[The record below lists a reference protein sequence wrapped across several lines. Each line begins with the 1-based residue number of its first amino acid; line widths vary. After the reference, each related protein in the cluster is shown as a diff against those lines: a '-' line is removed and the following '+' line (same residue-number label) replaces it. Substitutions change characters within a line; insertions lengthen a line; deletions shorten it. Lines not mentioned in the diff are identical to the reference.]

1 MTDSQTLGF
10 IGTGVM
16 GEPMCRNLA
25 QKSGRRVL
33 AWDLSPAPLER
44 LRAAGV
50 APADSPASL
59 AAQASILFLCL
70 PGGAQLKSLCEESLL
85 AAARPGLTVVDLGT
99 SGVGLTR
106 ELAQRFAARGAAY
119 ADAPIAR
126 TREAAQKGT
135 LSVTVGA
142 SPGTFARLLPL
153 LRCVGSDI
161 THCGA
166 VGNGQVVKILNNM
179 VLFQT
184 VHALAEALALG
195 RRAGMDPALLFEALS
210 KGSADSFAL
219 RNHGMKALLPGAYP
233 ERAFSVDYAAKDNGY
248 ALELGRETGVRL
260 RGAQLLAETL
270 AEARAAGLGPAY
282 WPAIAPDSTRSFSP
296 LKNPTGYVYP
306 WPTVVP
312 LTDAETGIEP
322 IDGKIQPW
330 DGVRGPQLVEV
341 AGKRLV
347 EYADIDRVDYAAMPE
362 TMTIAHLAKVDLAE
376 TKARVLAMAS
386 VYWTLGIRDASYRAR
401 FPKAAAS
408 STFFVT
414 RPGPGAG
421 SLDLADGA

>member
-50 APADSPASL
+50 APTDSPASL

-70 PGGAQLKSLCEESLL
+70 PGGAQLKSLCEDSLL
-85 AAARPGLTVVDLGT
+85 AAARPGLTIVDLGT

-166 VGNGQVVKILNNM
+166 VGNG
-179 VLFQT
+179 
-184 VHALAEALALG
+184 
-195 RRAGMDPALLFEALS
+195 
-210 KGSADSFAL
+210 
-219 RNHGMKALLPGAYP
+219 
-233 ERAFSVDYAAKDNGY
+233 
-248 ALELGRETGVRL
+248 
-260 RGAQLLAETL
+260 
-270 AEARAAGLGPAY
+270 
-282 WPAIAPDSTRSFSP
+282 
-296 LKNPTGYVYP
+296 
-306 WPTVVP
+306 
-312 LTDAETGIEP
+312 
-322 IDGKIQPW
+322 
-330 DGVRGPQLVEV
+330 
-341 AGKRLV
+341 
-347 EYADIDRVDYAAMPE
+347 
-362 TMTIAHLAKVDLAE
+362 
-376 TKARVLAMAS
+376 
-386 VYWTLGIRDASYRAR
+386 
-401 FPKAAAS
+401 
-408 STFFVT
+408 
-414 RPGPGAG
+414 
-421 SLDLADGA
+421 

>member
-25 QKSGRRVL
+25 QKSGSRVL

-50 APADSPASL
+50 APTDSPASL
-59 AAQASILFLCL
+59 AAQVSILFLCL
-70 PGGAQLKSLCEESLL
+70 PGGAQLKSLCEDSLL
-85 AAARPGLTVVDLGT
+85 AVARPGLTIADLGT

-106 ELAQRFAARGAAY
+106 DLARRFAARGADY

-126 TREAAQKGT
+126 TREAAQNGT
-135 LSVTVGA
+135 LSITVGA
-142 SPGTFARLLPL
+142 APAVFERLLPL
-153 LRCVGSDI
+153 LRCIGSDI
-161 THCGA
+161 TQCGA
-166 VGNGQVVKILNNM
+166 VGNGQAVKILNNM

-195 RRAGMDPALLFEALS
+195 RRAGINPALLLEALS

-270 AEARAAGLGPAY
+270 EEARAAGLGAAY
-282 WPAIAPDSTRSFSP
+282 WPAIA
-296 LKNPTGYVYP
+296 K
-306 WPTVVP
+306 VV
-312 LTDAETGIEP
+312 
-322 IDGKIQPW
+322 
-330 DGVRGPQLVEV
+330 
-341 AGKRLV
+341 
-347 EYADIDRVDYAAMPE
+347 DRD
-362 TMTIAHLAKVDLAE
+362 
-376 TKARVLAMAS
+376 
-386 VYWTLGIRDASYRAR
+386 
-401 FPKAAAS
+401 
-408 STFFVT
+408 VT
-414 RPGPGAG
+414 
-421 SLDLADGA
+421 

>member
-1 MTDSQTLGF
+1 MTDSQNLGF

-25 QKSGRRVL
+25 QNSGRRVL

-50 APADSPASL
+50 APTDSAASL
-59 AAQASILFLCL
+59 AAQVSILFLCL
-70 PGGAQLKSLCEESLL
+70 PGGVQLKSLCEGGLL
-85 AAARPGLTVVDLGT
+85 AVARPGLTIVDLGT

-106 ELAQRFAARGAAY
+106 ELAQRFAARGADY

-142 SPGTFARLLPL
+142 SPAVFARLLPL
-153 LRCVGSDI
+153 LRCIGSDV

-195 RRAGMDPALLFEALS
+195 RRAGMDPTLLFEALS

-233 ERAFSVDYAAKDNGY
+233 ERAFSVDYAAKDNAY

-260 RGAQLLAETL
+260 RGAQLLADILE
-270 AEARAAGLGPAY
+270 EARAAGLGAAY
-282 WPAIAPDSTRSFSP
+282 WPAIAR
-296 LKNPTGYVYP
+296 
-306 WPTVVP
+306 VV
-312 LTDAETGIEP
+312 E
-322 IDGKIQPW
+322 
-330 DGVRGPQLVEV
+330 
-341 AGKRLV
+341 
-347 EYADIDRVDYAAMPE
+347 
-362 TMTIAHLAKVDLAE
+362 
-376 TKARVLAMAS
+376 
-386 VYWTLGIRDASYRAR
+386 RA
-401 FPKAAAS
+401 
-408 STFFVT
+408 
-414 RPGPGAG
+414 
-421 SLDLADGA
+421 

>member
-50 APADSPASL
+50 APTDSPASL
-59 AAQASILFLCL
+59 AAQVSILFLCL
-70 PGGAQLKSLCEESLL
+70 PGGAQLKSLCEDSLL
-85 AAARPGLTVVDLGT
+85 AVAHPGLTIVDLGT

-106 ELAQRFAARGAAY
+106 ELAQRFAARGADY

-142 SPGTFARLLPL
+142 SKGTFARLLPL

-233 ERAFSVDYAAKDNGY
+233 ERAFSVDYAVKDNGY

-260 RGAQLLAETL
+260 RGAQLLAQTL

-282 WPAIAPDSTRSFSP
+282 WPAIAKV
-296 LKNPTGYVYP
+296 L
-306 WPTVVP
+306 
-312 LTDAETGIEP
+312 
-322 IDGKIQPW
+322 
-330 DGVRGPQLVEV
+330 
-341 AGKRLV
+341 
-347 EYADIDRVDYAAMPE
+347 DRA
-362 TMTIAHLAKVDLAE
+362 
-376 TKARVLAMAS
+376 
-386 VYWTLGIRDASYRAR
+386 
-401 FPKAAAS
+401 
-408 STFFVT
+408 
-414 RPGPGAG
+414 
-421 SLDLADGA
+421 